1 MRSVRAWLAAAMIV
15 LAVPMVAP
23 RSSRALDLAGAL
35 RDVSTANPTL
45 VARSAMVDAAR
56 GRAGAAGAWFAPRL
70 EVGVLNV
77 PTTGGFDADPMTMKM
92 IGVTQRLP
100 VFGPQGLAHDA
111 AREDVTRESATGT
124 LTDYELLGM
133 AWEAYADAR
142 LGGELARIAEQ
153 HGELME
159 RLVQAARARF
169 ESGNGRL
176 DDLLRSQVER
186 ATTLGDRVAFRAE
199 EGSARAQLDALR
211 GVAPGAIAAAG
222 GAPDTLA
229 PVPAPVATTVD
240 AWLAAITPDHPRL
253 RGLSAEASGYR
264 FSARAARRSAWPDL
278 ELHAAYGFRQALA
291 GPAGPIPQDD
301 MFSATVGLTLPILS
315 GGREHGEGDAL
326 DAMARVRDAEQRSA
340 ELELR
345 REVVAAHLEAEA
357 QARTEA
363 LLADTVITT
372 LERAVDASW
381 TGYRAGTMDLWRV
394 FESAHALYGDEIAL
408 VRARQARARAE
419 SRLVAL
425 TGRTDLLGVALPRPA
440 GTGGGR

>member
-1 MRSVRAWLAAAMIV
+1 MRAVRAGLAVAMIV
-15 LAVPMVAP
+15 LAVAP
-23 RSSRALDLAGAL
+23 GSSRALDLPGAL

-45 VARSAMVDAAR
+45 AARAAMVDAAR
-56 GRAGAAGAWFAPRL
+56 GRAGAAGSWFAPRF
-70 EVGVLNV
+70 EAGVLNV
-77 PTTGGFDADPMTMKM
+77 PTKGGFNADPMTMKM

-111 AREDVTRESATGT
+111 AREDVTRESAGGAQAE
-124 LTDYELLGM
+124 YELLGL

-142 LGGELARIAEQ
+142 LGGDLARIADQ

-159 RLVQAARARF
+159 RLVAAARARY

-186 ATTLGDRVAFRAE
+186 ATTLGDGVAFRAE
-199 EGSARAQLDALR
+199 EGSARARLDALR
-211 GVAPGAIAAAG
+211 GVMPG
-222 GAPDTLA
+222 GATDTLA
-229 PVPAPVATTVD
+229 PVPPPVATTAE

-264 FSARAARRSAWPDL
+264 LSARAARRSTWPDL
-278 ELHAAYGFRQALA
+278 ELRASYGFREALA
-291 GPAGPIPQDD
+291 GPAGPIPQED
-301 MFSATVGLTLPILS
+301 MFSATVGLSLPVLS
-315 GGREHGEGDAL
+315 GGRERGEGQAL
-326 DAMARVRDAEQRSA
+326 DAMARVRDAEQKSA

-345 REVVAAHLEAEA
+345 REVVAAHIEAQA
-357 QARTEA
+357 QARTET

-372 LERAVDASW
+372 LQRAVDASW
-381 TGYRAGTMDLWRV
+381 TAYRAGTLDLWRV
-394 FESAHALYGDEIAL
+394 FESAHALYTDEIAL

-425 TGRTDLLGVALPRPA
+425 TGRTDLLGVTLPRP
-440 GTGGGR
+440 TGGER

>member
-1 MRSVRAWLAAAMIV
+1 MRAVRAVAAAMIV

-23 RSSRALDLAGAL
+23 RSGHALDLPGAL

-45 VARSAMVDAAR
+45 AARSAMVDAAR

-77 PTTGGFDADPMTMKM
+77 PTRGGFDADPMTMKM
-92 IGVTQRLP
+92 IGVTQRVP

-111 AREDVTRESATGT
+111 AREDVTREVASGT
-124 LTDYELLGM
+124 LTNYELLGM

-142 LGGELARIAEQ
+142 LGGDLARIAEQ

-199 EGSARAQLDALR
+199 EGSARARLDALR
-211 GVAPGAIAAAG
+211 GVAPGGTATG
-222 GAPDTLA
+222 GAADTLA
-229 PVPAPVATTVD
+229 PVPAPVATTAE

-264 FSARAARRSAWPDL
+264 FSARAARRSIWPDL
-278 ELHAAYGFRQALA
+278 ELRASYGFRETLA

-301 MFSATVGLTLPILS
+301 MFSATLGLTLPILS
-315 GGREHGEGDAL
+315 GGRERGEGDAM
-326 DAMARVRDAEQRSA
+326 DAMARVRDAEQKSA

-381 TGYRAGTMDLWRV
+381 TAYRSGTMDLWRV

>member
-1 MRSVRAWLAAAMIV
+1 MRRVRAGWAAAMIV

-23 RSSRALDLAGAL
+23 RSSRALDLPGAL

-45 VARSAMVDAAR
+45 AARSAMVDAAR

-77 PTTGGFDADPMTMKM
+77 PTRGGLDADPMTMKM

-111 AREDVTRESATGT
+111 AREDVTREVASGT
-124 LTDYELLGM
+124 LTNYELLGM

-199 EGSARAQLDALR
+199 EGSARARLDALR
-211 GVAPGAIAAAG
+211 GVAPGGTTAG

-229 PVPAPVATTVD
+229 PVPPPVTTSAE

-264 FSARAARRSAWPDL
+264 LSARAARRSTWPDL
-278 ELHAAYGFRQALA
+278 ELRASYGFREALA

-301 MFSATVGLTLPILS
+301 MFSATVGLTLPFLS
-315 GGREHGEGDAL
+315 GGRERGEGDAM
-326 DAMARVRDAEQRSA
+326 DAMARVRDAEQKSA

-372 LERAVDASW
+372 LQRAVDASW
-381 TGYRAGTMDLWRV
+381 TAYRSGTMDLWRV

-425 TGRTDLLGVALPRPA
+425 TGRTDLLGVALPPPA